1 MRTLSIKNLKLTKLD
16 GTPLLGPLSFDIAP
30 GEVMTLMGVSGVGK
44 STVLNWLIGAPQP
57 MFTAAG
63 EAWLC
68 DTRIDLLPT
77 EQKRIG
83 ILFQDDL
90 LFPHFSVGDNLA
102 YALPSETRGRKARQS
117 AIEKVLTSAG
127 LSSFYDRDPA
137 TLSGGQRA
145 RVSLLRAL
153 IAEPQALLMDEPFSK
168 LDSTLRQQFR
178 SFVYE
183 RITELK
189 IPTLLVT
196 HDAEDIPEGGNVL
209 ELHQVGGVVESVGN
223 TASNLPS
230 ASSTWKQSNAG

>member
-1 MRTLSIKNLKLTKLD
+1 MRTLSIKQLKLTKVD
-16 GTPLLGPLSFDIAP
+16 GTPLLGPLNFNIEP
-30 GEVMTLMGVSGVGK
+30 GQVMTLMGVSGAGK

-57 MFTAAG
+57 MFSVEG

-68 DTRIDLLPT
+68 DQRIDLLPT
-77 EQKRIG
+77 EQRRIG

-102 YALPSETRGRKARQS
+102 YALPAETRGRLARRR
-117 AIEKVLTSAG
+117 AIEDALDKAG

-178 SFVYE
+178 RFVYE
-183 RITELK
+183 RISERK

-196 HDAEDIPEGGNVL
+196 HDAEDIPEGGKVL
-209 ELHQVGGVVESVGN
+209 ELHTPDSTATPSIVETSHSDVPHKITLNG
-223 TASNLPS
+223 
-230 ASSTWKQSNAG
+230 

>member
-1 MRTLSIKNLKLTKLD
+1 MRTLSIKQLKLTKID
-16 GTPLLGPLSFDIAP
+16 GTPLLGPLNFDIEP
-30 GEVMTLMGVSGVGK
+30 GQVMTLMGVSGVGK

-57 MFTAAG
+57 MFTVRG
-63 EAWLC
+63 EAWFC
-68 DTRIDLLPT
+68 DKRVDLLPT
-77 EQKRIG
+77 EQRRIG

-102 YALPSETRGRKARQS
+102 YALPAETKSRLARRQI
-117 AIEKVLTSAG
+117 IEDTLDKAG
-127 LSSFYDRDPA
+127 LSDFFDRDPA

-178 SFVYE
+178 RFVYDRINE
-183 RITELK
+183 RK

-196 HDAEDIPEGGNVL
+196 HDAEDIPEGGKVL
-209 ELHQVGGVVESVGN
+209 ELQAT
-223 TASNLPS
+223 TASVDVKTSP
-230 ASSTWKQSNAG
+230 

>member
-1 MRTLSIKNLKLTKLD
+1 MRTLSIKDLKLTRLD
-16 GTPLLGPLSFDIAP
+16 GTALLGPLSLEIQP
-30 GEVMTLMGVSGVGK
+30 GQVMTLMGVSGVGK

-57 MFTAAG
+57 MFTVEG

-68 DTRIDLLPT
+68 DQRVDQLPT
-77 EQKRIG
+77 EQRRIG

-90 LFPHFSVGDNLA
+90 LFPHLSVGDNLA
-102 YALPSETRGRKARQS
+102 YALSAETKGKKARQQ
-117 AIEKVLTSAG
+117 AIKEVLNSAG
-127 LSSFYDRDPA
+127 LDGFYDRDPA

-183 RITELK
+183 RINERK

-196 HDAEDIPEGGNVL
+196 HDAQDIPEGGKVL
-209 ELHQVGGVVESVGN
+209 ELHAANNSATAGN
-223 TASNLPS
+223 
-230 ASSTWKQSNAG
+230 

>member
-1 MRTLSIKNLKLTKLD
+1 MNTLSIKNLKLTKLD
-16 GTPLLGPLSFDIAP
+16 GTPLLGPLSFDIKP
-30 GEVMTLMGVSGVGK
+30 GQVMTLMGVSGVGK

-57 MFTAAG
+57 MFMVEG
-63 EAWLC
+63 EAWLDGLRV
-68 DTRIDLLPT
+68 DTLPT
-77 EQKRIG
+77 EQRRIG

-102 YALPSETRGRKARQS
+102 YALPATTKGRAARQQV
-117 AIEKVLTSAG
+117 INDVLDNAG
-127 LSSFYDRDPA
+127 LTGFYDRDPA

-178 SFVYE
+178 GFVYE
-183 RITELK
+183 RINARK

-196 HDAEDIPEGGNVL
+196 HDAEDIPADGNII
-209 ELHQVGGVVESVGN
+209 ELHAAETTTTPDAKSL
-223 TASNLPS
+223 TSLASAEPI
-230 ASSTWKQSNAG
+230 AIGK

>member
-1 MRTLSIKNLKLTKLD
+1 MRTLSIKNLKLTKRD
-16 GTPLLGPLSFDIAP
+16 GTPLLGPLNFDIAP

-57 MFTAAG
+57 MFTVEG

-68 DTRIDLLPT
+68 DKRVDLLPT
-77 EQKRIG
+77 EQRRIG
-83 ILFQDDL
+83 ILFQEDL
-90 LFPHFSVGDNLA
+90 LFPHFNVGDNLA
-102 YALPSETRGRKARQS
+102 YALPATTKGRKARQK
-117 AIEKVLTSAG
+117 AIEEVLTSAG
-127 LSSFYDRDPA
+127 LSDFYDRDPA

-178 SFVYE
+178 RFVYE
-183 RITELK
+183 RIEERK

-209 ELHQVGGVVESVGN
+209 ELHASGVSETVHHTANADHSTVSVVGK
-223 TASNLPS
+223 PS
-230 ASSTWKQSNAG
+230 HA

>member
-1 MRTLSIKNLKLTKLD
+1 MKTLSIKNLTITKID
-16 GTPLLGPLSFDIAP
+16 GTPLLGPLTFDIKP
-30 GEVMTLMGVSGVGK
+30 GQVMTLMGVSGVGK

-57 MFTAAG
+57 MFRVEG
-63 EAWLC
+63 EAWLG
-68 DTRIDLLPT
+68 DQRVDQLPT
-77 EQKRIG
+77 EQRRIG

-102 YALPSETRGRKARQS
+102 YALPAETKGKKARHQ
-117 AIEKVLTSAG
+117 AIEAVLNSAG
-127 LSSFYDRDPA
+127 LSGFYDRDPA

-145 RVSLLRAL
+145 RISLLRAL

-183 RITELK
+183 RIIERK

-196 HDAEDIPEGGNVL
+196 HDAEDIPQDGKVL
-209 ELHQVGGVVESVGN
+209 ELH
-223 TASNLPS
+223 TALEITQRDTQD
-230 ASSTWKQSNAG
+230 A

>member
-1 MRTLSIKNLKLTKLD
+1 MRTLSIKQLKLTKID
-16 GTPLLGPLSFDIAP
+16 GSPLLGPLNFDIKP
-30 GEVMTLMGVSGVGK
+30 GQVMTLMGVSGVGK

-57 MFTAAG
+57 MFTVTG

-68 DTRIDLLPT
+68 DQRIDLLPT
-77 EQKRIG
+77 EQRRIG

-102 YALPSETRGRKARQS
+102 YALPAETKGRVARRQ
-117 AIEKVLTSAG
+117 AIEDALDKAG
-127 LSSFYDRDPA
+127 LSNFYDRDPA

-178 SFVYE
+178 RFVYE
-183 RITELK
+183 RISERK

-196 HDAEDIPEGGNVL
+196 HDAEDIPEGGKVL
-209 ELHQVGGVVESVGN
+209 ELRAAGSTTSVAPLAHETPHSDVPHKVTLNG
-223 TASNLPS
+223 
-230 ASSTWKQSNAG
+230 

>member
-1 MRTLSIKNLKLTKLD
+1 MRTLSIKQLKLTKVD
-16 GTPLLGPLSFDIAP
+16 GTPLLGPLNFNIEP
-30 GEVMTLMGVSGVGK
+30 GQVMTLMGVSGAGK

-57 MFTAAG
+57 MFSVEG

-68 DTRIDLLPT
+68 DQRIDLLPT
-77 EQKRIG
+77 EQRRIG

-102 YALPSETRGRKARQS
+102 YALPAETRGRLARRQ
-117 AIEKVLTSAG
+117 AIEDALDKAG

-178 SFVYE
+178 RFVYE
-183 RITELK
+183 RISERK

-196 HDAEDIPEGGNVL
+196 HDAEDIPEGGKVL
-209 ELHQVGGVVESVGN
+209 ELHEADSTATPSIVETSHSDVPHKITLSG
-223 TASNLPS
+223 
-230 ASSTWKQSNAG
+230 

>member
-1 MRTLSIKNLKLTKLD
+1 MRTLSIKNLNITKAD
-16 GTPLLGPLSFDIAP
+16 GKPLLGPLTFDIKP
-30 GEVMTLMGVSGVGK
+30 GQVMTLMGVSGVGK

-57 MFTAAG
+57 MFKVSG

-68 DTRIDLLPT
+68 DQRDDQLRIDQLPT
-77 EQKRIG
+77 EQRRIG

-102 YALPSETRGRKARQS
+102 YALPAATKGKKARQA
-117 AIEKVLTSAG
+117 AIEEVLTSAG
-127 LSSFYDRDPA
+127 LNGFYDRDPA

-145 RVSLLRAL
+145 RISLLRAL

-183 RITELK
+183 RITERQ

-196 HDAEDIPEGGNVL
+196 HDAEDIPFEGKVL
-209 ELHQVGGVVESVGN
+209 ELHAAAEATIKESQD
-223 TASNLPS
+223 A
-230 ASSTWKQSNAG
+230 

>member
-1 MRTLSIKNLKLTKLD
+1 MKVLSIKNLTITKAD
-16 GTPLLGPLSFDIAP
+16 DTALLGPLAFDIKP
-30 GEVMTLMGVSGVGK
+30 GQVMTLMGVSGVGK

-57 MFTAAG
+57 MFRVKG
-63 EAWLC
+63 EAWLG
-68 DTRIDLLPT
+68 DQRVDQLPT
-77 EQKRIG
+77 EQRRIG

-102 YALPSETRGRKARQS
+102 FALPTETKGKKARHQV
-117 AIEKVLTSAG
+117 IKEVLNSAG
-127 LSSFYDRDPA
+127 LSGFYDRDPA

-183 RITELK
+183 RISERK

-196 HDAEDIPEGGNVL
+196 HDAEDIPEDGKVL
-209 ELHQVGGVVESVGN
+209 ELHAACE
-223 TASNLPS
+223 TA
-230 ASSTWKQSNAG
+230 